1 MKTICFTLVFAS
13 MIVIYTSTN
22 SKSENLVK
30 ISFVIPELI
39 DLNIEKE
46 INKEIKLIDGVKQ
59 NISDLETSTVELIVD
74 YSEFSIDDLKTS
86 FDKSGWSYEDPAIED
101 IYQ

>member
-13 MIVIYTSTN
+13 MIAIYTSTD
-22 SKSENLVK
+22 SKNMQLVK
-30 ISFVIPELI
+30 ISFTVPELI
-39 DLNIEKE
+39 DLETEKKVSE
-46 INKEIKLIDGVKQ
+46 ELGSLNGVKR
-59 NISDLETSTVELIVD
+59 NNSDIDTGAVELVVD

-86 FDKSGWSYEDPAIED
+86 FDKSGWSYEDASIED